1 MRRMEANI
9 LPAALETKPKDNL
22 KTSAS
27 IVPRILEMLKF
38 VFSVCKEFTVSCR
51 ISCSCEAAC
60 CIREASNV
68 QESAT
73 SVNNSEAGTEEQ
85 RADSSKL
92 HSATSMAASLRPGPN
107 LASSSASSSSRSPA
121 SWAAESASTKLSLA
135 PLKCC
140 TVTLSCSASV
150 MLAVA
155 ASSFSP
161 RWACDAT
168 TSFAASGILFAAGAP
183 LLSPPSNASAPP
195 SAAPAPPGRP
205 PVAGPREAG
214 TLAPGAAAASEPFA
228 GSPFCAR
235 SCRRLA

>member
-38 VFSVCKEFTVSCR
+38 VFSVCNEFTVSCR

-73 SVNNSEAGTEEQ
+73 SVSSSEAGTEEK

-92 HSATSMAASLRPGPN
+92 HSATSMAASLRPGPS
-107 LASSSASSSSRSPA
+107 LASSSASSS
-121 SWAAESASTKLSLA
+121 EVVLGA
-135 PLKCC
+135 PQVLH
-140 TVTLSCSASV
+140 
-150 MLAVA
+150 
-155 ASSFSP
+155 
-161 RWACDAT
+161 CDAE
-168 TSFAASGILFAAGAP
+168 
-183 LLSPPSNASAPP
+183 LLCLRDACGGS
-195 SAAPAPPGRP
+195 
-205 PVAGPREAG
+205 VEL
-214 TLAPGAAAASEPFA
+214 LA
-228 GSPFCAR
+228 
-235 SCRRLA
+235 